1 MITTQTRTGRVVRL
15 GAGAGFARDRIEP
28 AVDLARDGKLDYL
41 IFECLAE
48 RTIALAQAQKQ
59 ISPDLGYDPMFEAR
73 IRAVLPIQRAQG
85 FRIVT
90 NMGAVNPAAAGRL
103 AQKIAKELKISG
115 LKIAVVEGDDVLP
128 QVKGSSACFLE
139 SGDPLS
145 SRSNELIAAN
155 AYLGAAAIRE
165 ALAAQADI
173 VICGRVSD
181 PALFLGPL
189 MHEFGWSITDW
200 DRMGTGTLVGHML
213 ECAGQASGGYFADPG
228 YKDVDDLANL
238 GFPIGEVSETG
249 ELVIS
254 KLPGT
259 GGCITAATCKEQLIY
274 EIHNPREYYQPDVVA
289 DFSQV
294 QIEEIGK
301 DRVRLTGARG
311 APRPETLKVSV
322 AYRDGYVGEG
332 QISYGGA
339 GAVARARLAGD
350 IVRQRLKRTRVAFDE
365 LKVDLI
371 GIDALHGQGLG
382 RGSGEPYEVRLRVA
396 ARVRAQG
403 QADAVARE
411 VESLYTNGPAGG
423 GGVVQLT
430 REVIAVQSVLI
441 PREHV
446 NPIVT
451 MLEA

>member
-1 MITTQTRTGRVVRL
+1 MITTDTGGRIVRL

-28 AVDLARDGKLDYL
+28 ALDLARNGRLDYL

-48 RTIALAQAQKQ
+48 RTIALAQQQKQ
-59 ISPDLGYDPMFEAR
+59 KSPELGYDPMFETR
-73 IRAVLPIQRAQG
+73 IRAVLPIQREKG

-103 AQKIAKELKISG
+103 AQKIARELKMPG
-115 LKIAVVEGDDVLP
+115 LKIAVVEGDDVLSK
-128 QVKGSSACFLE
+128 VKGSSASFLE
-139 SGDPLS
+139 SGELLS
-145 SRSNELIAAN
+145 ARSDELIAAN
-155 AYLGAAAIRE
+155 AYLGASGICE
-165 ALAAQADI
+165 ALDAKADI

-189 MHEFGWSITDW
+189 VHEFGWSMTDW

-213 ECAGQASGGYFADPG
+213 ECAGQVSGGYFADPG
-228 YKDVDDLANL
+228 YKDVEDLGNL
-238 GFPIGEVSETG
+238 GFPIGEVNEAG

-259 GGCITAATCKEQLIY
+259 GGCVTAATCKEQLIY
-274 EIHNPREYYQPDVVA
+274 EIHNPREYYQPDVIA
-289 DFSQV
+289 DFSEV
-294 QIEEIGK
+294 RIEEIGK
-301 DRVRLTGARG
+301 DRVRLKGAKG
-311 APRPETLKVSV
+311 TPRPATLKVSV

-332 QISYGGA
+332 QISYAGA

-350 IVRQRLKRTRVAFDE
+350 IVRQRLERSSVAVDE

-371 GIDALHGQGLG
+371 GIDSLHGKSLG
-382 RGSGEPYEVRLRVA
+382 GGSSEPYEVRLRIA
-396 ARVRAQG
+396 TRVRTQRL
-403 QADAVARE
+403 ADAVARE

-441 PREHV
+441 PREQVHAV
-446 NPIVT
+446 VT